1 MSDDAAVSAASTS
14 DDGTFL
20 EESRVT
26 AAHALRD
33 VVHAFVRAQPEEDAY
48 DEIRTMA
55 EALVARLDATPR
67 RDRMALMQAARE
79 KHGGSFPVGV
89 GAGGFNDRAVAGL
102 ANPAAVDIEVEPG
115 GDEVVARVLF
125 RKGFEGPPGRA
136 HGGMIAAAFDDVTG
150 FIIGRIGQPAFTGEL
165 TVRYVGPTPIETPV
179 RMTARLDG
187 QERRKIFISG
197 EATVDGVVTATCK
210 AIYIAIDPSVFA
222 ASPDP
227 R

>member
-1 MSDDAAVSAASTS
+1 MSDGATPGFVPPN

-33 VVHAFVRAQPEEDAY
+33 IVHAFVRAQPEEDAY

-79 KHGGSFPVGV
+79 EHGGAFPVGV

-102 ANPAAVDIEVEPG
+102 ANPAAVDIEVQPG
-115 GDEVVARVLF
+115 GGEVVARVLF
-125 RKGFEGPPGRA
+125 RKGF
-136 HGGMIAAAFDDVTG
+136 
-150 FIIGRIGQPAFTGEL
+150 
-165 TVRYVGPTPIETPV
+165 
-179 RMTARLDG
+179 
-187 QERRKIFISG
+187 
-197 EATVDGVVTATCK
+197 
-210 AIYIAIDPSVFA
+210 
-222 ASPDP
+222 
-227 R
+227 